1 MSIRVAKNAGWNLI
15 GVSLPL
21 LAGLLAVPL
30 LLHGLGQAKLGVFS
44 LALGLFGFAGVFDLG
59 LGRALTQTIASEQGK
74 GSSLPAI
81 ARLVRRGLL
90 AVLVLGLVWGAAL
103 FWAARPIALDLFHL
117 EGSMAAETVLGI
129 HWLALALPLML
140 LSTSLTGVLE
150 GLQQFRAV
158 NVLRAPIGAA
168 TFIIPAI
175 VAQYTDNLGW
185 VIASLA
191 LTRAV
196 AVVLWGGMVGRR
208 FPLFA
213 RHEGAP
219 LSANAMW
226 RFTGWLSVSNLVGP
240 FMVHADRFYLASIF
254 PPALVALY
262 TVPLDAL
269 VRSTVLPSAAMN
281 AAFPAL
287 AHLGTQAQSPEPPLK
302 NTKKDT
308 QAQNTAARTL
318 IRGAG
323 YLMLGLWFLPI
334 LLTGLILPQ
343 LLSLWLGAAFAGQIV
358 IITQWLMLGILI
370 NGFAH
375 IPFALLQSA
384 GRSDITAKI
393 HLIELPL
400 YAVAL
405 ILLAQQFGI
414 TGAAMAW
421 FGRVLFDTVLL
432 YFIALIK
439 FPSIRPTLKP
449 LFGAA
454 LVALLILAA
463 VFAR

>member
-1 MSIRVAKNAGWNLI
+1 MSIRVAKNAGWNLV

-21 LAGLLAVPL
+21 LAGLIAVPL

-74 GSSLPAI
+74 GASLPAI
-81 ARLVRRGLL
+81 AGLVRRGLL
-90 AVLVLGLVWGAAL
+90 AVLVLGIGWGAAL
-103 FWAARPIALDLFHL
+103 FWAARPIVFDLFHL
-117 EGSMAAETVLGI
+117 DGTLATETLLGI
-129 HWLALALPLML
+129 HALALALPFIL

-150 GLQQFRAV
+150 GMQQFRAV
-158 NVLRAPIGAA
+158 NLLRAPLGAA
-168 TFIIPAI
+168 SFMIPAM

-196 AVVLWGGMVGRR
+196 ALALWAGMVWRV
-208 FPLFA
+208 FPLST
-213 RHEGAP
+213 RHNGTP
-219 LSANAMW
+219 LSARAMW
-226 RFTGWLSVSNLVGP
+226 HFTGWLSVSNLIGP

-269 VRSTVLPSAAMN
+269 VRATVLPSAAMN

-287 AHLGTQAQSPEPPLK
+287 AHLGTQAQTHAKPR
-302 NTKKDT
+302 
-308 QAQNTAARTL
+308 AQTMAARTL

-334 LLTGLILPQ
+334 LLVGLILPQ
-343 LLSLWLGAAFAGQIV
+343 LLNLWLGAAFASQIV
-358 IITQWLMLGILI
+358 TITQWLMLGILI

-384 GRSDITAKI
+384 GRSDITAQI
-393 HLIELPL
+393 HMAELPL
-400 YAVAL
+400 YAAAL
-405 ILLAQQFGI
+405 IVLAHQFGI
-414 TGAAMAW
+414 TGAAIAW

-432 YFIALIK
+432 YLIAIIK
-439 FPSIRPTLKP
+439 FPGIRATLKP

-454 LVALLILAA
+454 IMALLILAA
-463 VFAR
+463 VFILMQ

>member
-1 MSIRVAKNAGWNLI
+1 MTIRVAKNAAWNLI

-81 ARLVRRGLL
+81 AGLVRRGLL
-90 AVLVLGLVWGAAL
+90 AVAILGIGWGAVL
-103 FWAARPIALDLFHL
+103 FWTASPITHELFHL
-117 EGSMAAETVLGI
+117 TGEIADETELGMR
-129 HWLALALPLML
+129 WLALALPLIL

-150 GLQQFRAV
+150 GMQHFRTV
-158 NVLRAPIGAA
+158 NLLRAPIGAF
-168 TFIIPAI
+168 TFLIPALI
-175 VAQYTDNLGW
+175 AQFTDNLGW

-191 LTRAV
+191 LTRAI
-196 AVVLWGGMVGRR
+196 AIVLWGGAVWRV
-208 FPLFA
+208 FPLFT

-219 LSANAMW
+219 LSASHMW
-226 RFTGWLSVSNLVGP
+226 RFTGWLSISNLIGP

-269 VRSTVLPSAAMN
+269 VRATILPSAAMN

-287 AHLGTQAQSPEPPLK
+287 AHLGTQAK
-302 NTKKDT
+302 N
-308 QAQNTAARTL
+308 QAQSTAARTL
-318 IRGAG
+318 IRTAG
-323 YLMLGLWFLPI
+323 YFMLGLWFLPI
-334 LLTGLILPQ
+334 LLVGLILPQ
-343 LLSLWLGAAFAGQIV
+343 LLGLWLGVAFASQI
-358 IITQWLMLGILI
+358 ITITQWLMLGILI

-384 GRSDITAKI
+384 GRSDLTAKV
-393 HLIELPL
+393 HMAELPL
-400 YAVAL
+400 YAAAL
-405 ILLAQQFGI
+405 IVLAQEFGI

-421 FGRVLFDTVLL
+421 FGRVLFDTALL
-432 YFIALIK
+432 YLIAIIK

>member
-1 MSIRVAKNAGWNLI
+1 MSLRVAKNASWNII

-21 LAGLLAVPL
+21 LAGVIAVPL

-44 LALGLFGFAGVFDLG
+44 LALGIFGFAGVFDLG

-74 GSSLPAI
+74 GASLPAI
-81 ARLVRRGLL
+81 AGLVRRGLA
-90 AVLVLGLVWGAAL
+90 AVLVLGLLWGAAL
-103 FWAARPIALDLFHL
+103 FWAAAPITHDLFHL
-117 EGSMAAETVLGI
+117 KGDLAEQTESSL
-129 HWLALALPLML
+129 HWLALALPFML

-150 GLQQFRAV
+150 GLQHFRAV
-158 NVLRAPIGAA
+158 NLLRAPIGAA
-168 TFIIPAI
+168 TFLIPAL

-196 AVVLWGGMVGRR
+196 AVLLWGGLVWRS

-213 RHEGAP
+213 AAVEAK

-254 PPALVALY
+254 PPQLVALY

-269 VRSTVLPSAAMN
+269 VRATVLPSSAMN

-287 AHLGTQAQSPEPPLK
+287 AHWGTA
-302 NTKKDT
+302 THAD
-308 QAQNTAARTL
+308 AARNL
-318 IRGAG
+318 MRGAG

-334 LLTGLILPQ
+334 LLVGLILPK
-343 LLSLWLGAAFAGQIV
+343 LLSLWLGAAFAAQALA
-358 IITQWLMLGILI
+358 ITQWLMLGILI

-384 GRSDITAKI
+384 GRADLTAKI

-400 YAVAL
+400 HAAVL
-405 ILLAQQFGI
+405 VLLTQAFGI
-414 TGAAMAW
+414 TGAAIAW
-421 FGRVLFDTVLL
+421 FARVLFDAVLL
-432 YFIALIK
+432 YLIAIIQ
-439 FPSIRPTLKP
+439 FPSIRATLRP
-449 LFGAA
+449 LMGAA
-454 LVALLILAA
+454 LLALAILAA
-463 VFAR
+463 IFAR